1 MTEPVIKPVTLE
13 LQLLGPPTIRL
24 AGAEISPPTRKS
36 LALLAYLA
44 LEGSQ
49 PRGKLA
55 DLLWSD
61 LAEDAA
67 RKNLRKELFRLR
79 GSPLEPFIHTPE
91 DRIELIAVSVDAQQF
106 ANRTESEDSSALEY
120 HRGGLLEGFN
130 VLGAMGFEDWLET
143 SREHYAGLLVRA
155 LTNRVRSQ
163 ETSGDL
169 RAAVQTQQRLVA
181 LDTLQESA
189 TRELMRL
196 HAKLGDRVAALD
208 AFDRFEGIL
217 KSELGLQ
224 PLPETIALAR
234 RIEVAQDDEP
244 VPQPEAPNS
253 PRLERP
259 PLVGRDTAW
268 AWLER
273 PHGQP
278 HAGMRLL
285 LAESGVGKTRL
296 ASDFARTR
304 GFTFTM
310 RGFEAASS
318 TPLYPIAEA
327 LRSRL
332 EQDSS
337 WLETLDAGWR
347 REAARLVPEL
357 WPERNSLDRPPSS
370 EGRARFLEGLTRAV
384 LAAMPR
390 PATLL
395 LDDLHWFDASS
406 LELISHL
413 IRKLEPDVLIL
424 ATVRPFEASENA
436 VLTSTLSALERE
448 GKLERYQLEPLT
460 AAQTRALVQAL
471 SGERAERFSQRL
483 HDATGGNALFALE
496 TLRGLFSEGLL
507 RFADDGAWITPF
519 DDSTEDYT
527 ELPIPSHVRE
537 IALARI
543 ARLGPACGR
552 WLEASSLAAEPF
564 EASWMEGA
572 TALSEWESLEA
583 LERAVQAQV
592 LEATGPAGS
601 NIGEYRFIHDLVRR
615 SLSDGLGLERRK
627 LIHRRLASNLIAEK
641 TAPGLI
647 ADHLESA
654 GRNQEAIQWH
664 VKAFEAAQAVYA
676 HAEARARIARA
687 LALEPD
693 FKTTFAL
700 HRDAAGLELM
710 VLNLDSLESHAQ
722 AMLEVGQRLH
732 DVALEAEASL
742 MLARTRLYRADFSGG
757 LELAERASQ
766 LMPDSSGETSLVL
779 ATSLIA
785 CGRASEAEPILNAA
799 LERSGG
805 KIRGDLHGILKV
817 LYQQRGNL
825 EQSVTHGRAA
835 LQAYRTVRAREDE
848 LKTLAQLAQT
858 LGQLGQSAEAL
869 ELLST
874 AVNEARSL
882 GFERSLAFALTVQAE
897 ESLRAN
903 ALETAQTA
911 ISEGLELSRGKSLA
925 REAQLESLAG
935 RLHRRAGRY
944 GSAVTA
950 ARIALGLTQKLGL
963 PAQLAVQHLVN
974 AELWLDL
981 GAFGMAQETLNAV
994 RESLQGSN
1002 LQAYTLPLETLHAR
1016 LELESDPIAARS
1028 RLEPLLQIAT
1038 QAPPEQHAAFICI
1051 YASALIATNDVR
1063 QAQSVLRSEAPEWML
1078 ARLETVRQRADQQ
1091 ADQQADQHAYQR
1103 ADQPRSTHD
1112 ALKQILDLAPPLERF
1127 ELLCSLEP
1135 ETATTLKIDR
1145 LEIDRLEKQLL
1156 ASLNGFPELSVA
1168 FHSRL
1173 GTLRERAMADDDL
1186 RREP

>member
-1 MTEPVIKPVTLE
+1 VTNTVTLE
-13 LQLLGPPTIRL
+13 LRLLGPPALRL

-61 LAEDAA
+61 LDEDAA

-79 GSPLEPFIHTPE
+79 GSPLEPFIHTPD
-91 DRIELIAVSVDAQQF
+91 DRIELIGVEVDARRF
-106 ANRTESEDSSALEY
+106 ATSTEADESTALEHY
-120 HRGGLLEGFN
+120 HGGLLEGFN
-130 VLGAMGFEDWLET
+130 VPGATGFEDWLET
-143 SREHYAGLLVRA
+143 SREHFSSLLVRA
-155 LTNRVRSQ
+155 LANRVRAL
-163 ETSGDL
+163 ETNGDL

-181 LDTLQESA
+181 LDELQESA

-196 HAKLGDRVAALD
+196 HAKLGDRVAALE
-208 AFDRFEGIL
+208 AFDRFERIL

-224 PLPETIALAR
+224 PLPESIALAR

-244 VPQPEAPNS
+244 ARQTETPSS
-253 PRLERP
+253 PRFERP
-259 PLVGRDTAW
+259 PLVGRDAAW
-268 AWLER
+268 SWLE
-273 PHGQP
+273 QP

-285 LAESGVGKTRL
+285 LAESGIGKTRL

-304 GFTFTM
+304 GFSLTM

-327 LRSRL
+327 LRDRL
-332 EQDSS
+332 EQDNS
-337 WLETLDAGWR
+337 WLETLDPNWR

-357 WPERNSLDRPPSS
+357 WPERTGSDGPPSS

-384 LAAMPR
+384 MAAMPR
-390 PATLL
+390 PGTLL

-406 LELISHL
+406 LELIAHL
-413 IRKLEPDVLIL
+413 IRKLEPEVLIL
-424 ATVRPFEASENA
+424 ATARPFETNENSA
-436 VLTSTLSALERE
+436 VTATLTALERE
-448 GKLERYQLEPLT
+448 GKLERYLLEPLSAT
-460 AAQTRALVQAL
+460 QTRALIQAL
-471 SGERAERFSQRL
+471 SGERAERFSHRL
-483 HDATGGNALFALE
+483 HTATGGNVLFALE

-507 RFADDGAWITPF
+507 RQADDGGWITPF
-519 DDSTEDYT
+519 DESTEDYT

-552 WLEASSLAAEPF
+552 WLEASSLAGEPF

-592 LEATGPAGS
+592 LESSGPVGS
-601 NIGEYRFIHDLVRR
+601 NTGEYRFIHDLVRR
-615 SLSDGLGLERRK
+615 SLSDGLSLERRK
-627 LIHRRLASNLIAEK
+627 LIHRRLATNLIAEK
-641 TAPGLI
+641 AAPGLV

-654 GRNQEAIQWH
+654 GRNGEAITWH
-664 VKAFEAAQAVYA
+664 VKAFEVAQTVYA

-693 FKTTFAL
+693 ERTAFKL

-710 VLNLDSLESHAQ
+710 VLNLDALEAHAQ
-722 AMLEVGQRLH
+722 AMLEVAVQLN
-732 DVALEAEASL
+732 DKSLEAEASL

-757 LELAERASQ
+757 LELAERANQ

-785 CGRASEAEPILNAA
+785 CGRADQAEPILSEA
-799 LERSGG
+799 LKQSSG
-805 KIRGDLHGILKV
+805 KIQGDLHGILKV
-817 LYQQRGNL
+817 LYQQRGDL
-825 EQSVTHGRAA
+825 ERSVTHGRAA

-874 AVNEARSL
+874 AVKEARAL

-911 ISEGLELSRGKSLA
+911 IREGLELSRGKSLA

-935 RLHRRAGRY
+935 RLQRRAGRY
-944 GSAVTA
+944 GEAVLA
-950 ARIALGLTQKLGL
+950 ARLALTLTEKLGL

-974 AELWLDL
+974 AELWLDV
-981 GAFGMAQETLNAV
+981 GAFELARQALDGT
-994 RESLQGSN
+994 RESLQGSS
-1002 LQAYTLPLETLHAR
+1002 LQAYMLPLETLHSR
-1016 LELESDPIAARS
+1016 LELESEPVAARS
-1028 RLEPLLQIAT
+1028 RLEPLLEISDR
-1038 QAPPEQHAAFICI
+1038 APPEQRAAFVCA
-1051 YASALIATNDVR
+1051 YASALIATGE
-1063 QAQSVLRSEAPEWML
+1063 QSRAFSLVDSFEAPTWMW
-1078 ARLETVRQRADQQ
+1078 ARLETVRQLADTRRAS
-1091 ADQQADQHAYQR
+1091 
-1103 ADQPRSTHD
+1103 PT
-1112 ALKQILDLAPPLERF
+1112 ALKQILEHAPPLEAF
-1127 ELLCSLEP
+1127 ELLCLLEADK
-1135 ETATTLKIDR
+1135 TRT
-1145 LEIDRLEKQLL
+1145 LEIEHLEQQLIEGFQ
-1156 ASLNGFPELSVA
+1156 GFPDLSVHFRA
-1168 FHSRL
+1168 RL
-1173 GTLRERAMADDDL
+1173 GTLRERGKAHDAL
-1186 RREP
+1186 RRKP

>member
-1 MTEPVIKPVTLE
+1 MTRTVTLE
-13 LQLLGPPTIRL
+13 LRLLGPPAIHL
-24 AGAEISPPTRKS
+24 AGIEISPPTRKS

-49 PRGKLA
+49 SRGKLA

-61 LAEDAA
+61 LDEDGA

-91 DRIELIAVSVDAQQF
+91 DRVELIGVQVDARRF
-106 ANRTESEDSSALEY
+106 ATSTEAEDANALE
-120 HRGGLLEGFN
+120 HHHGGLLEGFN
-130 VLGAMGFEDWLET
+130 VSGAIGFEDWLEAA
-143 SREHYAGLLVRA
+143 RERFSGLLGRALVHRVRA
-155 LTNRVRSQ
+155 L
-163 ETSGDL
+163 ELGGDL

-181 LDTLQESA
+181 LDALQESA

-196 HAKLGDRVAALD
+196 HAKLGDRVAALE
-208 AFDRFEGIL
+208 AFDRFEQIL

-224 PLPETIALAR
+224 PLPETIALVR
-234 RIEVAQDDEP
+234 RIEVSQDDEP
-244 VPQPEAPNS
+244 TAQPEMPNS

-259 PLVGRDTAW
+259 PLVGRDAAW
-268 AWLER
+268 SWLE
-273 PHGQP
+273 QP
-278 HAGMRLL
+278 HSGVRLL

-332 EQDSS
+332 EQDSV
-337 WLETLDAGWR
+337 WLEALDPGWR

-357 WPERNSLDRPPSS
+357 WPERTGTDGPPSS

-413 IRKLEPDVLIL
+413 IRKLESDVLIL
-424 ATVRPFEASENA
+424 ATARPFEASENSA
-436 VLTSTLSALERE
+436 VTSTLSALERE

-460 AAQTRALVQAL
+460 GAQTRSLIQAL
-471 SGERAERFSQRL
+471 SGERAERFSERL
-483 HDATGGNALFALE
+483 HNATGGNVLFALE

-507 RFADDGAWITPF
+507 RLADDGGWITPF
-519 DDSTEDYT
+519 DESTEDYT
-527 ELPIPSHVRE
+527 ELPIPSQVRE

-552 WLEASSLAAEPF
+552 WLEASSLAGEPF

-592 LEATGPAGS
+592 LEATG
-601 NIGEYRFIHDLVRR
+601 NGEYRFIHDLVRR
-615 SLSDGLGLERRK
+615 SLSDGLSLERRK
-627 LIHRRLASNLIAEK
+627 LIHRRLASNLISEK
-641 TAPGLI
+641 AAPGLI

-654 GRNQEAIQWH
+654 GRKLEAITWH

-687 LALEPD
+687 LVLEPD
-693 FKTTFAL
+693 DLTAFKL

-710 VLNLDSLESHAQ
+710 VLNLDALEAHAK
-722 AMLEVGQRLH
+722 AMLEVAIQLK
-732 DVALEAEASL
+732 DKSLEAEASL
-742 MLARTRLYRADFSGG
+742 MLARTRLYRADFTGG
-757 LELAERASQ
+757 LELAERANT
-766 LMPDSSGETSLVL
+766 LITDSSGETALVL
-779 ATSLIA
+779 ATALIA
-785 CGRASEAEPILNAA
+785 CGRASEAEPILIAA
-799 LERSGG
+799 LERSAA
-805 KIRGDLHGILKV
+805 KTKGDLHGILKV
-817 LYQQRGNL
+817 LYQQRGEL
-825 EQSVTHGRAA
+825 EQSVRHGRAA
-835 LQAYRTVRAREDE
+835 LEAYRTARAREDE

-858 LGQLGQSAEAL
+858 LGQLGRSQEAL

-874 AVNEARSL
+874 AVSEARTL
-882 GFERSLAFALTVQAE
+882 GFERSLALALTLQAE
-897 ESLRAN
+897 ESLRVN
-903 ALETAQTA
+903 NLETAEAA
-911 ISEGLELSRGKSLA
+911 IAEGLELSRGKSLA

-944 GSAVTA
+944 GAAVRA
-950 ARIALGLTQKLGL
+950 ARLALTLTEKLAL
-963 PAQLAVQHLVN
+963 PAQLTVQHLVN

-981 GAFGMAQETLNAV
+981 GALELAQETLKSAN
-994 RESLQGSN
+994 ECLNGSN
-1002 LQAYTLPLETLHAR
+1002 LQAYTLPLETLLAR
-1016 LELESDPIAARS
+1016 LEFESGQLAEAHS
-1028 RLEPLLQIAT
+1028 RLAPLTDLADR
-1038 QAPPEQHAAFICI
+1038 APPEQRTAFICV
-1051 YASALIATNDVR
+1051 YARILIDLGEVSSATTLIAHVDPP
-1063 QAQSVLRSEAPEWML
+1063 QWMR
-1078 ARLETVRQRADQQ
+1078 ARLEGVRQMTAKNPTTPEQ
-1091 ADQQADQHAYQR
+1091 
-1103 ADQPRSTHD
+1103 
-1112 ALKQILDLAPPLERF
+1112 LKIILEHAPPLEKL
-1127 ELLCSLEP
+1127 ELLC
-1135 ETATTLKIDR
+1135 TLKDSKATG
-1145 LEIDRLEKQLL
+1145 LEVERLEKQLTG
-1156 ASLNGFPELSVA
+1156 SLDGHPELLGI
-1168 FHSRL
+1168 FLTRL
-1173 GTLRERAMADDDL
+1173 GTLRERGMAHDAL
-1186 RREP
+1186 RSEP